1 MGPRLAAMIL
11 RELLAE
17 YGMTTLTAFAQRA
30 QLSISHAWNLWHGRA
45 TLGLNLAK
53 RIAQQTGIPLARLIE
68 VEPTPPTPYRGKGG
82 PRRPPVHARTR
93 KAPQGRPSTPPPEDV

>member
-1 MGPRLAAMIL
+1 MGSRLTVMIL

-30 QLSISHAWNLWHGRA
+30 QLTKSHAWNLWHGRA

-82 PRRPPVHARTR
+82 PRRPAAQVRPRKHRTGE
-93 KAPQGRPSTPPPEDV
+93 ATP